1 MTKDKELVERRKN
14 KRFQAKDGALAVL
27 KPPWPN
33 SIRLG
38 QIIDISM
45 GGLSFRCIAGED
57 RFNGSSELSVI
68 FANHGFYLHKLP
80 IKSIS
85 DLETARMPF
94 GSMTPRRRS
103 VQFEEL
109 RDDQVSQLE
118 YFIQNH
124 TTGDV

>member
-1 MTKDKELVERRKN
+1 MTKGKELVERRKN

-27 KPPWPN
+27 KPPWPH

-45 GGLSFRCIAGED
+45 GGLSFRCIADEEQ
-57 RFNGSSELSVI
+57 FNGSSELSVI

-80 IKSIS
+80 IKTVS
-85 DLETARMPF
+85 DFETARMPF

-103 VQFEEL
+103 VEFEKL
-109 RDDQVSQLE
+109 RDDQMSQLQ

-124 TTGDV
+124 TSGDA

>member
-1 MTKDKELVERRKN
+1 MTEGKESVERRKH
-14 KRFQAKDGALAVL
+14 KRFQVEDGALAVL
-27 KPPWPN
+27 KPPWPH

-45 GGLSFRCIAGED
+45 GGLAFRCIAGED

-68 FANHGFYLHKLP
+68 FANHAFYLHKLP
-80 IKSIS
+80 IKTIS

-103 VQFEEL
+103 VQFGKL
-109 RDDQVSQLE
+109 RDEQVSQLR
-118 YFIQNH
+118 YFIQKH
-124 TTGDV
+124 TTAEV